1 MGKKVYAIKEGFD
14 FENNKK
20 IEDLIVG
27 TWAECLKYVKGVKGA
42 KYKSFESMTEA
53 KSFLSD
59 TKKLLKKGE
68 DSYPLDIPHA
78 YVDGSFNISTGKFG
92 YGLVVVQDN
101 VIEYIENG
109 APEDDSKKAL
119 RQIAGE
125 LKASVRA
132 AEYALEKGYN
142 EIVIFH
148 DYEGISHHATG
159 YWERRDKSS
168 EEYYNTMNSLMTNHN
183 LKIIFV
189 KVDSHTGDL
198 YNEIADE
205 EAKVAINMELPRITL
220 KWLKENTIKVINE
233 EIKEKL
239 LNIASESVKENIIVL
254 NNNIE
259 KFSQVN
265 NNEDIEI
272 IISKL
277 LKTYEE
283 KNINLHKYIRE
294 LDNSLKDKVIMEMI
308 KKI

>member
-20 IEDLIVG
+20 IEDLIVD
-27 TWAECLKYVKGVKGA
+27 TWADCLKYVKGVKGA
-42 KYKSFESMTEA
+42 KYKSFESMVEA
-53 KSFLSD
+53 KGFLAD

-92 YGLVVVQDN
+92 YGLVVVRDN
-101 VIEYIENG
+101 IIEYIENG
-109 APEDDSKKAL
+109 APVDDSKKAL

-132 AEYALEKGYN
+132 AEYAVKKGYN

-168 EEYYNTMNSLMTNHN
+168 EEYYDTMNSLMANYN

-205 EAKVAINMELPRITL
+205 EAKAAIEMELPKITL
-220 KWLKENTIKVINE
+220 KWLKENIIEVINE

-239 LNIASESVKENIIVL
+239 LNITSQSVEENIIVA
-254 NNNIE
+254 NSKIKKVSVTNDENIE
-259 KFSQVN
+259 N
-265 NNEDIEI
+265 TIL
-272 IISKL
+272 KL
-277 LKTYEE
+277 LKAYKE
-283 KNINLHKYIRE
+283 KDVNLHKYISE
-294 LDNSLKDKVIMEMI
+294 LNDSLKNEVILEMI

>member
-1 MGKKVYAIKEGFD
+1 MGKKVYAIKEGYD
-14 FENNKK
+14 FESNRK

-42 KYKSFESMTEA
+42 KYKSFESMAEA
-53 KSFLSD
+53 KGFLTD

-92 YGLVVVQDN
+92 YGLVVVHDN

-132 AEYALEKGYN
+132 VEYAVEKGYK
-142 EIVIFH
+142 EIVILH

-183 LKIIFV
+183 LKVIFV

-205 EAKVAINMELPRITL
+205 EAKVAINMELPKITL
-220 KWLKENTIKVINE
+220 KWLKENKIKVVNE
-233 EIKEKL
+233 EIKEEL
-239 LNIASESVKENIIVL
+239 LNITSQSVEENIIVL
-254 NNNIE
+254 NNKIE
-259 KFSQVN
+259 KINPVN
-265 NNEDIEI
+265 NDENIEI

-277 LKTYEE
+277 INAYKE
-283 KNINLHKYIRE
+283 KDINLHKYIRG
-294 LDNSLKDKVIMEMI
+294 LNDSLKDKVILEMI

>member
-1 MGKKVYAIKEGFD
+1 MGKKVYAIKEGYD

-42 KYKSFESMTEA
+42 KYKSFESMIEA
-53 KSFLSD
+53 KGFLAD

-92 YGLVVVQDN
+92 YGLVVVRDN
-101 VIEYIENG
+101 IIEYIENG
-109 APEDDSKKAL
+109 APVDDSKKAL

-132 AEYALEKGYN
+132 AEYAVKKGYH

-168 EEYYNTMNSLMTNHN
+168 EEYYDTMNSLMANYN

-205 EAKVAINMELPRITL
+205 QAKAAIGMELPKITL
-220 KWLKENTIKVINE
+220 KWLKENTIEVINE

-239 LNIASESVKENIIVL
+239 LNITSQSVEENIIVA
-254 NNNIE
+254 NSKIKEVSVTNDENIE
-259 KFSQVN
+259 N
-265 NNEDIEI
+265 TIL
-272 IISKL
+272 KL
-277 LKTYEE
+277 LKAYKE
-283 KNINLHKYIRE
+283 KDINLHKYISE
-294 LDNSLKDKVIMEMI
+294 LNDNLKNEVILEMI

>member
-1 MGKKVYAIKEGFD
+1 MGKKVYAIKEGYD

-20 IEDLIVG
+20 IEDLIVC

-53 KSFLSD
+53 KSFLAD

-109 APEDDSKKAL
+109 SPEDDSKKAL

-132 AEYALEKGYN
+132 AEYAVEKGYN

-148 DYEGISHHATG
+148 DYEGIAHHATG
-159 YWERRDKSS
+159 YWERREKSS
-168 EEYYNTMNSLMTNHN
+168 EEYYNTMNSLMTNYK

-205 EAKVAINMELPRITL
+205 EAKAAINMELPKITL
-220 KWLKENTIKVINE
+220 KWLKENTIKVIDE

-239 LNIASESVKENIIVL
+239 LNITSQSVKENIIVL
-254 NNNIE
+254 NDNMGKI
-259 KFSQVN
+259 SSLN
-265 NNEDIEI
+265 NNENMES

-277 LKTYEE
+277 LKAYKE
-283 KNINLHKYIRE
+283 KDINLHKYIRE
-294 LDNSLKDKVIMEMI
+294 LDDSLKDELILEII

>member
-1 MGKKVYAIKEGFD
+1 MGKKVYAIKEGYD
-14 FENNKK
+14 FENNEKV
-20 IEDLIVG
+20 EDLIVG

-42 KYKSFESMTEA
+42 KYKSFESIVEA
-53 KSFLSD
+53 KNFLAD
-59 TKKLLKKGE
+59 TKKLLKKGK

-78 YVDGSFNISTGKFG
+78 YVDGSFNMSTGKFG
-92 YGLVVVQDN
+92 YGLVIVKDN

-132 AEYALEKGYN
+132 AEYAVEKGYH

-159 YWERRDKSS
+159 YWERKDKSS
-168 EEYYNTMNSLMTNHN
+168 EEYYDTMNSLMTNHN

-220 KWLKENTIKVINE
+220 KWLKENTIKVMNE

-239 LNIASESVKENIIVL
+239 LNITSQSVEGNIMVL
-254 NNNIE
+254 NDNIE
-259 KFSQVN
+259 KIILVN
-265 NNEDIEI
+265 NNENIEI

-277 LKTYEE
+277 INAYKE
-283 KNINLHKYIRE
+283 KDINLHKYVRE
-294 LDNSLKDKVIMEMI
+294 LNDSLKDELILEII